1 MIKRYVLFSFYL
13 TCNEIVKFA
22 TLSIEINFILI
33 LLFFCFYA
41 FDHVGAIFSTGGR
54 CFPL

>member
-13 TCNEIVKFA
+13 ICYEIVKFA
-22 TLSIEINFILI
+22 TLSFEINFILI